1 MSTVKFSWRPLVAL
15 FGALVLILGMAVSPA
30 SAVTLDEGSSSSGQT
45 ALTQDAEAT
54 PTVDATATS
63 EASEAESLST
73 DAPEAPKEVASP
85 DLQGQDD
92 LAGSLIPV
100 TPLMYVNLSL
110 LNQWWM
116 PRSPWLL

>member
-1 MSTVKFSWRPLVAL
+1 MSTVKFSWRTLVAL

-73 DAPEAPKEVASP
+73 DAPEAPE
-85 DLQGQDD
+85 
-92 LAGSLIPV
+92 GSGF
-100 TPLMYVNLSL
+100 S
-110 LNQWWM
+110 
-116 PRSPWLL
+116 